1 MIQVTENIQLMP
13 ATVKDAEDIFKGI
26 DENRDSLRTWLPFVD
41 HSKAVEYTRAFLESM
56 EHTGE
61 QTFLIRYDN
70 KFAGIIGLKGID
82 EANRKTEIGYW
93 LIPAMEGKGI
103 ITRSCQKLIEYA
115 FEELKLNRIL
125 IQVAVGN
132 RKSRMVPARL
142 GFLEEGIE
150 RDGELLV
157 SGFTDIIR
165 YSLLKREYDES
176 L

>member
-1 MIQVTENIQLMP
+1 MIQVTDTIQLIR
-13 ATVKDAEDIFKGI
+13 ATVEDAQDIFRAI
-26 DENRDSLRTWLPFVD
+26 DENRDSLRVWLPFVD
-41 HSKAVEYTRAFLESM
+41 HNNTVEDSIGFLKSIN
-56 EHTGE
+56 
-61 QTFLIRYDN
+61 QTEEMVFTIRFEG
-70 KFAGIIGLKGID
+70 KFAGLIGLKSID
-82 EANRKTEIGYW
+82 NTNQKAEIGYW
-93 LIPAMEGKGI
+93 LTPAFEGKGI
-103 ITRSCQKLIEYA
+103 VTRSCLKLIEYA
-115 FEELKLNRIL
+115 FGELKLNRIL

-157 SGFTDIIR
+157 SGFTDIVR